1 MTRLRIPTVWR
12 ALIPAA
18 LAVAALAAATASA
31 QGPNDH
37 DLPVLPE
44 PPVLAMRG
52 DGETDGDRLIPSD
65 GTPGALTPNGGL
77 AVSDDDGL
85 FEIRAHLIGQDGA
98 DPAIRVYDQSGALIY
113 EYNLL
118 VPCPH
123 ADTCRVVSDV
133 FVEFAAGGSWLVA
146 LERGG
151 GKLREWQLEVYRE
164 GTTLG
169 NLEIPPF
176 PAPPVIA
183 ARGDGSL
190 MADDTHLIPLRFGEG
205 ATLNDLGALV
215 FSDDDGEFKLRA
227 YFVAPND
234 AEAAA
239 RVYSADGQ
247 QLLYEYRMIVACPTQ
262 PLCRVATDLALHL
275 GGGGTWSI
283 ALEHLD
289 GVIYDWQIEL
299 YRGDP
304 AGLPTTGTGGLL
316 NSKSS
321 PREIGLITLTALGAL
336 GLSAL
341 TLLTLRARRRS
352 RPL

>member
-1 MTRLRIPTVWR
+1 MTRLRIPIVWL
-12 ALIPAA
+12 ALAA
-18 LAVAALAAATASA
+18 LAAALAAATASA

-190 MADDTHLIPLRFGEG
+190 MADDIHLIPLRFGEG

-227 YFVAPND
+227 YFVAPNG

-239 RVYSADGQ
+239 RVYSADGR

-299 YRGDP
+299 YRDDP

-316 NSKSS
+316 NGENSA
-321 PREIGLITLTALGAL
+321 REVGLIALAALGAL
-336 GLSAL
+336 GLSGL
-341 TLLTLRARRRS
+341 MLLTLRARRRS
-352 RPL
+352 RSL

>member
-1 MTRLRIPTVWR
+1 MTRLRIPTVWL
-12 ALIPAA
+12 ALAA
-18 LAVAALAAATASA
+18 LAAALAAATASA
-31 QGPNDH
+31 QQGPNDH

-52 DGETDGDRLIPSD
+52 AGEMDGDRLIPSD

-85 FEIRAHLIGQDGA
+85 FELRAHLIGQDGA

-133 FVEFAAGGSWLVA
+133 FVEFEAGGTWLVD
-146 LERGG
+146 LNHEG
-151 GKLREWQLEVYRE
+151 GKLNEWQLEVYRE

-169 NLEIPPF
+169 NIDMPPF
-176 PAPPVIA
+176 PAPPVVA

-190 MADDTHLIPLRFGEG
+190 MPDGRHLIPMTLSEG
-205 ATLNDLGALV
+205 ASTNDQGALL
-215 FSDDDGEFKLRA
+215 FSDDDGVFELRA
-227 YFVAPND
+227 YFVAPNG
-234 AEAAA
+234 AEATA
-239 RVYSADGQ
+239 RVYPGDSQ
-247 QLLYEYRMIVACPTQ
+247 EPLYEYQMIVACPTQ

-275 GGGGTWSI
+275 DVGGTWSI
-283 ALEHLD
+283 ALEHID
-289 GVIYDWQIEL
+289 GIIYDWQIEL
-299 YRGDP
+299 YRDEP

-316 NSKSS
+316 DGGTSA
-321 PREIGLITLTALGAL
+321 REIGLISLAALGVPAL
-336 GLSAL
+336 ALLALL
-341 TLLTLRARRRS
+341 TLLARRRS
-352 RPL
+352 RAL